1 MHLDDGYGWGED
13 PLFSDSSLSLTVL
26 GFEEI
31 APCTSD
37 QKAECRCKPGMSC
50 VYLDNECVHC
60 EEERL
65 VLCRP
70 GTEAEVTGQRS
81 LKAASEGRLGI
92 KGREHGTV
100 RVAPLPNGVLPGMKK
115 KKTYHSLKKVHRLGV
130 CQDMNWCGEL
140 RT

>member
-1 MHLDDGYGWGED
+1 M
-13 PLFSDSSLSLTVL
+13 L

-37 QKAECRCKPGMSC
+37 RKAECRCKPGMSC

-65 VLCRP
+65 VLCGP

-92 KGREHGTV
+92 KGKERGTV
-100 RVAPLPNGVLPGMKK
+100 RMAPLPTGVLFHIRNLSFLERG
-115 KKTYHSLKKVHRLGV
+115 SQEGV
-130 CQDMNWCGEL
+130 YQGVNWCEEL
-140 RT
+140 RRQSLSALGKPGQQGRLPSQAWRR

>member
-1 MHLDDGYGWGED
+1 M
-13 PLFSDSSLSLTVL
+13 L

-37 QKAECRCKPGMSC
+37 RKPECRCKPGMSC

-81 LKAASEGRLGI
+81 LKAAGEGRLGV
-92 KGREHGTV
+92 KDEEHETV
-100 RVAPLPNGVLPGMKK
+100 RIVPLPTGILFGIKNLSFFGEG
-115 KKTYHSLKKVHRLGV
+115 SQEGV
-130 CQDMNWCGEL
+130 CQDCQL
-140 RT
+140 L